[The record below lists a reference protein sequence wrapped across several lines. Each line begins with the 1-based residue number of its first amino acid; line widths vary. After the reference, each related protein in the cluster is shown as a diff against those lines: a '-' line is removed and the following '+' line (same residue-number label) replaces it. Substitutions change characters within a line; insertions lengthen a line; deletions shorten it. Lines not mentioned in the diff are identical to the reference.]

1 MIKVKE
7 KKMKNKIISCLLV
20 LFILSLSLM
29 TQLVVPAY
37 ADSKAGEE
45 TASADD
51 SKDQADE
58 TEAQE
63 LKAEEDG
70 TVVISTTEEFLEV
83 AQACSLDTWSQGK
96 TIVLDADISLENTEY
111 LPIPTFGGTFDGKGY
126 TISGLTITNSVTP
139 AGLFGV
145 LQETG
150 VVKNLNVSGDV
161 SPSGDAD
168 VVGGIAGEN
177 NGTIENCTYTGS
189 VSGKQN
195 TGGIAGI
202 NGTTGNIKKCNV
214 SGTISGEN
222 MTGGIAGYNLGEIAS
237 SQNDSYVNIESVD
250 PSLSPED
257 INLDFLT
264 DVSKLYSLD
273 TSING
278 DINVGGIVG
287 TMAIEYELDPEDDD
301 TSSVSGRNRREFEL
315 KAILIKCC
323 NTGKVSAK
331 RNYTG
336 SVCGHMDLGLI
347 SECEGYG
354 DTESENGDY
363 VGGIAGVA
371 SGIVRN
377 SYAKCT
383 LKGKNYIGGIVG
395 TGVTADKTGSSSSV
409 TGCYAQV
416 DIPEYEQYAGGISGA
431 EAGEFADN
439 YYVSDDLAAINRMSY
454 SGKAEPIEYSKL
466 LEVEGLPEEFKQLTV
481 QFVAENETLKTVTCN
496 YGESLDDSVYPEIPQ
511 RKGYYAKWDITELT
525 DLRFDTVV
533 TAVYSQYT
541 TALEDSKVRDDGRTI
556 FYVEGQFGDGD
567 EADFEEQ
574 SQISSDIAVV
584 STDVSGTLESYFSFL
599 DDASMPSDTISREVV
614 EQWKVTLP
622 DDGLSEHTVRYL
634 APKGKKDNLD
644 VYVRQ
649 DGDVKWE
656 KVETEE
662 VGSYLSFPVSGTI
675 SEIAIVSTLPMQW
688 AWAIVIALLL
698 LVLFLLIRM
707 VRKKILR
714 HRARKALEM
723 EVEEMEEADEE
734 ESETVESNSE
744 TEMKSEESS
753 AEDTR
758 KQEKKKKDKK
768 AKKKKKGKKDKKKKC
783 WLIPLIL
790 FLVILCIVSAG
801 VIWFLTSDLRTG
813 MEAYNLLKEYNE
825 QEELT
830 MELNVQAE
838 VGDERVDTVANITR
852 TNCDGYNITCVEQF
866 GISLYYYNGTV
877 YLENGKAFEIS
888 SLFPD
893 YSEIIGQAADLYH
906 ALTITQ
912 ESNKEGRLYSIV
924 AEGKDARSLLEI
936 LVPQVAD
943 ELSDAQVIRI
953 ELQENQDEIDYI
965 HFSAN
970 GTLNDN
976 AKTDVT
982 VEADLTTMEYD
993 SQAANIPTKVKKAV
1007 KRGTKESNNELTE
1020 DLFRILSAWK
1030 ELEGRDH
1037 FASNLQLSADCGP
1050 IAFNDNLQMLRVNE
1064 EDLTIYC
1071 IQKNGNYIYFTD
1083 KAICNQYGNA
1093 VETGNEELM
1102 EAAKLWNIAYQTCL
1116 NGDFNCTGSGDRYI
1130 YTLKLDQEGME
1141 SVAYAIA
1148 PEAKKLGVSLESGS
1162 IQITLNKEHLRMIHF
1177 SCSGSVKV
1185 VTADVP
1191 VSLNGDVR
1199 IDDADTELEFSVPE
1213 SVIQTLGEEE

>member
-37 ADSKAGEE
+37 ADPKAGEE

-70 TVVISTTEEFLEV
+70 TVVISTTEEFQEV

-584 STDVSGTLESYFSFL
+584 STDVSGALESYFSFL

-734 ESETVESNSE
+734 ESETVEPNSE

-753 AEDTR
+753 VEDTR

-866 GISLYYYNGTV
+866 GISLYYYNGIV

>member
-37 ADSKAGEE
+37 ADPKAGEE

-70 TVVISTTEEFLEV
+70 TVVISTTEEFQEV

-584 STDVSGTLESYFSFL
+584 STDVSGALESYFSFL

-734 ESETVESNSE
+734 ESETVEPNSE
-744 TEMKSEESS
+744 TEMNSEESCTYYY
-753 AEDTR
+753 TR
-758 KQEKKKKDKK
+758 K
-768 AKKKKKGKKDKKKKC
+768 
-783 WLIPLIL
+783 
-790 FLVILCIVSAG
+790 
-801 VIWFLTSDLRTG
+801 
-813 MEAYNLLKEYNE
+813 
-825 QEELT
+825 
-830 MELNVQAE
+830 
-838 VGDERVDTVANITR
+838 
-852 TNCDGYNITCVEQF
+852 
-866 GISLYYYNGTV
+866 
-877 YLENGKAFEIS
+877 
-888 SLFPD
+888 
-893 YSEIIGQAADLYH
+893 
-906 ALTITQ
+906 
-912 ESNKEGRLYSIV
+912 
-924 AEGKDARSLLEI
+924 
-936 LVPQVAD
+936 
-943 ELSDAQVIRI
+943 
-953 ELQENQDEIDYI
+953 
-965 HFSAN
+965 
-970 GTLNDN
+970 
-976 AKTDVT
+976 
-982 VEADLTTMEYD
+982 
-993 SQAANIPTKVKKAV
+993 
-1007 KRGTKESNNELTE
+1007 
-1020 DLFRILSAWK
+1020 
-1030 ELEGRDH
+1030 
-1037 FASNLQLSADCGP
+1037 
-1050 IAFNDNLQMLRVNE
+1050 
-1064 EDLTIYC
+1064 
-1071 IQKNGNYIYFTD
+1071 
-1083 KAICNQYGNA
+1083 
-1093 VETGNEELM
+1093 
-1102 EAAKLWNIAYQTCL
+1102 
-1116 NGDFNCTGSGDRYI
+1116 
-1130 YTLKLDQEGME
+1130 
-1141 SVAYAIA
+1141 
-1148 PEAKKLGVSLESGS
+1148 
-1162 IQITLNKEHLRMIHF
+1162 
-1177 SCSGSVKV
+1177 
-1185 VTADVP
+1185 
-1191 VSLNGDVR
+1191 
-1199 IDDADTELEFSVPE
+1199 
-1213 SVIQTLGEEE
+1213 

>member
-37 ADSKAGEE
+37 ADPKAGEE

-70 TVVISTTEEFLEV
+70 TVVISTTEEFQEV

-126 TISGLTITNSVTP
+126 TISGLTITNIVTP

-584 STDVSGTLESYFSFL
+584 STDVSGALESYFSFL

-734 ESETVESNSE
+734 ESETVEPNSE
-744 TEMKSEESS
+744 TEMNSEESCTYYY
-753 AEDTR
+753 TR
-758 KQEKKKKDKK
+758 K
-768 AKKKKKGKKDKKKKC
+768 
-783 WLIPLIL
+783 
-790 FLVILCIVSAG
+790 
-801 VIWFLTSDLRTG
+801 
-813 MEAYNLLKEYNE
+813 
-825 QEELT
+825 
-830 MELNVQAE
+830 
-838 VGDERVDTVANITR
+838 
-852 TNCDGYNITCVEQF
+852 
-866 GISLYYYNGTV
+866 
-877 YLENGKAFEIS
+877 
-888 SLFPD
+888 
-893 YSEIIGQAADLYH
+893 
-906 ALTITQ
+906 
-912 ESNKEGRLYSIV
+912 
-924 AEGKDARSLLEI
+924 
-936 LVPQVAD
+936 
-943 ELSDAQVIRI
+943 
-953 ELQENQDEIDYI
+953 
-965 HFSAN
+965 
-970 GTLNDN
+970 
-976 AKTDVT
+976 
-982 VEADLTTMEYD
+982 
-993 SQAANIPTKVKKAV
+993 
-1007 KRGTKESNNELTE
+1007 
-1020 DLFRILSAWK
+1020 
-1030 ELEGRDH
+1030 
-1037 FASNLQLSADCGP
+1037 
-1050 IAFNDNLQMLRVNE
+1050 
-1064 EDLTIYC
+1064 
-1071 IQKNGNYIYFTD
+1071 
-1083 KAICNQYGNA
+1083 
-1093 VETGNEELM
+1093 
-1102 EAAKLWNIAYQTCL
+1102 
-1116 NGDFNCTGSGDRYI
+1116 
-1130 YTLKLDQEGME
+1130 
-1141 SVAYAIA
+1141 
-1148 PEAKKLGVSLESGS
+1148 
-1162 IQITLNKEHLRMIHF
+1162 
-1177 SCSGSVKV
+1177 
-1185 VTADVP
+1185 
-1191 VSLNGDVR
+1191 
-1199 IDDADTELEFSVPE
+1199 
-1213 SVIQTLGEEE
+1213 

>member
-37 ADSKAGEE
+37 ADPKAGEE

-409 TGCYAQV
+409 TGCYAQM

-439 YYVSDDLAAINRMSY
+439 YYVLDDLAAINRMSY

-584 STDVSGTLESYFSFL
+584 STDVSGALESYFSFL

-734 ESETVESNSE
+734 ESETVEPNSE
-744 TEMKSEESS
+744 TEMNSEESCTYYY
-753 AEDTR
+753 TR
-758 KQEKKKKDKK
+758 K
-768 AKKKKKGKKDKKKKC
+768 
-783 WLIPLIL
+783 
-790 FLVILCIVSAG
+790 
-801 VIWFLTSDLRTG
+801 
-813 MEAYNLLKEYNE
+813 
-825 QEELT
+825 
-830 MELNVQAE
+830 
-838 VGDERVDTVANITR
+838 
-852 TNCDGYNITCVEQF
+852 
-866 GISLYYYNGTV
+866 
-877 YLENGKAFEIS
+877 
-888 SLFPD
+888 
-893 YSEIIGQAADLYH
+893 
-906 ALTITQ
+906 
-912 ESNKEGRLYSIV
+912 
-924 AEGKDARSLLEI
+924 
-936 LVPQVAD
+936 
-943 ELSDAQVIRI
+943 
-953 ELQENQDEIDYI
+953 
-965 HFSAN
+965 
-970 GTLNDN
+970 
-976 AKTDVT
+976 
-982 VEADLTTMEYD
+982 
-993 SQAANIPTKVKKAV
+993 
-1007 KRGTKESNNELTE
+1007 
-1020 DLFRILSAWK
+1020 
-1030 ELEGRDH
+1030 
-1037 FASNLQLSADCGP
+1037 
-1050 IAFNDNLQMLRVNE
+1050 
-1064 EDLTIYC
+1064 
-1071 IQKNGNYIYFTD
+1071 
-1083 KAICNQYGNA
+1083 
-1093 VETGNEELM
+1093 
-1102 EAAKLWNIAYQTCL
+1102 
-1116 NGDFNCTGSGDRYI
+1116 
-1130 YTLKLDQEGME
+1130 
-1141 SVAYAIA
+1141 
-1148 PEAKKLGVSLESGS
+1148 
-1162 IQITLNKEHLRMIHF
+1162 
-1177 SCSGSVKV
+1177 
-1185 VTADVP
+1185 
-1191 VSLNGDVR
+1191 
-1199 IDDADTELEFSVPE
+1199 
-1213 SVIQTLGEEE
+1213 

>member
-37 ADSKAGEE
+37 ADPKAGEE

-70 TVVISTTEEFLEV
+70 TVVISTTEEFQEV

-168 VVGGIAGEN
+168 VVGGIAGEK

-584 STDVSGTLESYFSFL
+584 STDVSGALESYFSFL

-734 ESETVESNSE
+734 ESETVEPNSE
-744 TEMKSEESS
+744 TEMNSEESCTYYY
-753 AEDTR
+753 TR
-758 KQEKKKKDKK
+758 K
-768 AKKKKKGKKDKKKKC
+768 
-783 WLIPLIL
+783 
-790 FLVILCIVSAG
+790 
-801 VIWFLTSDLRTG
+801 
-813 MEAYNLLKEYNE
+813 
-825 QEELT
+825 
-830 MELNVQAE
+830 
-838 VGDERVDTVANITR
+838 
-852 TNCDGYNITCVEQF
+852 
-866 GISLYYYNGTV
+866 
-877 YLENGKAFEIS
+877 
-888 SLFPD
+888 
-893 YSEIIGQAADLYH
+893 
-906 ALTITQ
+906 
-912 ESNKEGRLYSIV
+912 
-924 AEGKDARSLLEI
+924 
-936 LVPQVAD
+936 
-943 ELSDAQVIRI
+943 
-953 ELQENQDEIDYI
+953 
-965 HFSAN
+965 
-970 GTLNDN
+970 
-976 AKTDVT
+976 
-982 VEADLTTMEYD
+982 
-993 SQAANIPTKVKKAV
+993 
-1007 KRGTKESNNELTE
+1007 
-1020 DLFRILSAWK
+1020 
-1030 ELEGRDH
+1030 
-1037 FASNLQLSADCGP
+1037 
-1050 IAFNDNLQMLRVNE
+1050 
-1064 EDLTIYC
+1064 
-1071 IQKNGNYIYFTD
+1071 
-1083 KAICNQYGNA
+1083 
-1093 VETGNEELM
+1093 
-1102 EAAKLWNIAYQTCL
+1102 
-1116 NGDFNCTGSGDRYI
+1116 
-1130 YTLKLDQEGME
+1130 
-1141 SVAYAIA
+1141 
-1148 PEAKKLGVSLESGS
+1148 
-1162 IQITLNKEHLRMIHF
+1162 
-1177 SCSGSVKV
+1177 
-1185 VTADVP
+1185 
-1191 VSLNGDVR
+1191 
-1199 IDDADTELEFSVPE
+1199 
-1213 SVIQTLGEEE
+1213 

>member
-20 LFILSLSLM
+20 LFVLSLSLM

-37 ADSKAGEE
+37 ADPKAGEE

-70 TVVISTTEEFLEV
+70 TVVISTTEEFQEV

-323 NTGKVSAK
+323 NTGKVTAK

-347 SECEGYG
+347 TECDGYG

-371 SGIVRN
+371 SGTVRN

-584 STDVSGTLESYFSFL
+584 STDVSGALESYFSFL

-734 ESETVESNSE
+734 ESETVEPNSE
-744 TEMKSEESS
+744 TEMNSEESCTYYY
-753 AEDTR
+753 TR
-758 KQEKKKKDKK
+758 K
-768 AKKKKKGKKDKKKKC
+768 
-783 WLIPLIL
+783 
-790 FLVILCIVSAG
+790 
-801 VIWFLTSDLRTG
+801 
-813 MEAYNLLKEYNE
+813 
-825 QEELT
+825 
-830 MELNVQAE
+830 
-838 VGDERVDTVANITR
+838 
-852 TNCDGYNITCVEQF
+852 
-866 GISLYYYNGTV
+866 
-877 YLENGKAFEIS
+877 
-888 SLFPD
+888 
-893 YSEIIGQAADLYH
+893 
-906 ALTITQ
+906 
-912 ESNKEGRLYSIV
+912 
-924 AEGKDARSLLEI
+924 
-936 LVPQVAD
+936 
-943 ELSDAQVIRI
+943 
-953 ELQENQDEIDYI
+953 
-965 HFSAN
+965 
-970 GTLNDN
+970 
-976 AKTDVT
+976 
-982 VEADLTTMEYD
+982 
-993 SQAANIPTKVKKAV
+993 
-1007 KRGTKESNNELTE
+1007 
-1020 DLFRILSAWK
+1020 
-1030 ELEGRDH
+1030 
-1037 FASNLQLSADCGP
+1037 
-1050 IAFNDNLQMLRVNE
+1050 
-1064 EDLTIYC
+1064 
-1071 IQKNGNYIYFTD
+1071 
-1083 KAICNQYGNA
+1083 
-1093 VETGNEELM
+1093 
-1102 EAAKLWNIAYQTCL
+1102 
-1116 NGDFNCTGSGDRYI
+1116 
-1130 YTLKLDQEGME
+1130 
-1141 SVAYAIA
+1141 
-1148 PEAKKLGVSLESGS
+1148 
-1162 IQITLNKEHLRMIHF
+1162 
-1177 SCSGSVKV
+1177 
-1185 VTADVP
+1185 
-1191 VSLNGDVR
+1191 
-1199 IDDADTELEFSVPE
+1199 
-1213 SVIQTLGEEE
+1213 

>member
-1 MIKVKE
+1 MKE

-37 ADSKAGEE
+37 ADPKAGEE

-584 STDVSGTLESYFSFL
+584 STDVSGALESYFSFL

-734 ESETVESNSE
+734 ESETVEPNSE
-744 TEMKSEESS
+744 TEMNSEESCTYYY
-753 AEDTR
+753 TR
-758 KQEKKKKDKK
+758 K
-768 AKKKKKGKKDKKKKC
+768 
-783 WLIPLIL
+783 
-790 FLVILCIVSAG
+790 
-801 VIWFLTSDLRTG
+801 
-813 MEAYNLLKEYNE
+813 
-825 QEELT
+825 
-830 MELNVQAE
+830 
-838 VGDERVDTVANITR
+838 
-852 TNCDGYNITCVEQF
+852 
-866 GISLYYYNGTV
+866 
-877 YLENGKAFEIS
+877 
-888 SLFPD
+888 
-893 YSEIIGQAADLYH
+893 
-906 ALTITQ
+906 
-912 ESNKEGRLYSIV
+912 
-924 AEGKDARSLLEI
+924 
-936 LVPQVAD
+936 
-943 ELSDAQVIRI
+943 
-953 ELQENQDEIDYI
+953 
-965 HFSAN
+965 
-970 GTLNDN
+970 
-976 AKTDVT
+976 
-982 VEADLTTMEYD
+982 
-993 SQAANIPTKVKKAV
+993 
-1007 KRGTKESNNELTE
+1007 
-1020 DLFRILSAWK
+1020 
-1030 ELEGRDH
+1030 
-1037 FASNLQLSADCGP
+1037 
-1050 IAFNDNLQMLRVNE
+1050 
-1064 EDLTIYC
+1064 
-1071 IQKNGNYIYFTD
+1071 
-1083 KAICNQYGNA
+1083 
-1093 VETGNEELM
+1093 
-1102 EAAKLWNIAYQTCL
+1102 
-1116 NGDFNCTGSGDRYI
+1116 
-1130 YTLKLDQEGME
+1130 
-1141 SVAYAIA
+1141 
-1148 PEAKKLGVSLESGS
+1148 
-1162 IQITLNKEHLRMIHF
+1162 
-1177 SCSGSVKV
+1177 
-1185 VTADVP
+1185 
-1191 VSLNGDVR
+1191 
-1199 IDDADTELEFSVPE
+1199 
-1213 SVIQTLGEEE
+1213 

>member
-37 ADSKAGEE
+37 ADPKAGEE

-70 TVVISTTEEFLEV
+70 TVVISTTEEFQEV

-584 STDVSGTLESYFSFL
+584 STDVSGALESYFSFL

-688 AWAIVIALLL
+688 AWAIVLALLL

-734 ESETVESNSE
+734 ESETVEPNSE
-744 TEMKSEESS
+744 TEMNSEESCTYYY
-753 AEDTR
+753 TR
-758 KQEKKKKDKK
+758 K
-768 AKKKKKGKKDKKKKC
+768 
-783 WLIPLIL
+783 
-790 FLVILCIVSAG
+790 
-801 VIWFLTSDLRTG
+801 
-813 MEAYNLLKEYNE
+813 
-825 QEELT
+825 
-830 MELNVQAE
+830 
-838 VGDERVDTVANITR
+838 
-852 TNCDGYNITCVEQF
+852 
-866 GISLYYYNGTV
+866 
-877 YLENGKAFEIS
+877 
-888 SLFPD
+888 
-893 YSEIIGQAADLYH
+893 
-906 ALTITQ
+906 
-912 ESNKEGRLYSIV
+912 
-924 AEGKDARSLLEI
+924 
-936 LVPQVAD
+936 
-943 ELSDAQVIRI
+943 
-953 ELQENQDEIDYI
+953 
-965 HFSAN
+965 
-970 GTLNDN
+970 
-976 AKTDVT
+976 
-982 VEADLTTMEYD
+982 
-993 SQAANIPTKVKKAV
+993 
-1007 KRGTKESNNELTE
+1007 
-1020 DLFRILSAWK
+1020 
-1030 ELEGRDH
+1030 
-1037 FASNLQLSADCGP
+1037 
-1050 IAFNDNLQMLRVNE
+1050 
-1064 EDLTIYC
+1064 
-1071 IQKNGNYIYFTD
+1071 
-1083 KAICNQYGNA
+1083 
-1093 VETGNEELM
+1093 
-1102 EAAKLWNIAYQTCL
+1102 
-1116 NGDFNCTGSGDRYI
+1116 
-1130 YTLKLDQEGME
+1130 
-1141 SVAYAIA
+1141 
-1148 PEAKKLGVSLESGS
+1148 
-1162 IQITLNKEHLRMIHF
+1162 
-1177 SCSGSVKV
+1177 
-1185 VTADVP
+1185 
-1191 VSLNGDVR
+1191 
-1199 IDDADTELEFSVPE
+1199 
-1213 SVIQTLGEEE
+1213 

>member
-1 MIKVKE
+1 MIQVKE
-7 KKMKNKIISCLLV
+7 KTMKNKIRSCLLV

-37 ADSKAGEE
+37 ADPKAGEE

-70 TVVISTTEEFLEV
+70 TVVISTTEEFQEV

-323 NTGKVSAK
+323 NTGKVSAT

-734 ESETVESNSE
+734 ESETVEPNSE
-744 TEMKSEESS
+744 TEMNSEESCTYYY
-753 AEDTR
+753 TR
-758 KQEKKKKDKK
+758 K
-768 AKKKKKGKKDKKKKC
+768 
-783 WLIPLIL
+783 
-790 FLVILCIVSAG
+790 
-801 VIWFLTSDLRTG
+801 
-813 MEAYNLLKEYNE
+813 
-825 QEELT
+825 
-830 MELNVQAE
+830 
-838 VGDERVDTVANITR
+838 
-852 TNCDGYNITCVEQF
+852 
-866 GISLYYYNGTV
+866 
-877 YLENGKAFEIS
+877 
-888 SLFPD
+888 
-893 YSEIIGQAADLYH
+893 
-906 ALTITQ
+906 
-912 ESNKEGRLYSIV
+912 
-924 AEGKDARSLLEI
+924 
-936 LVPQVAD
+936 
-943 ELSDAQVIRI
+943 
-953 ELQENQDEIDYI
+953 
-965 HFSAN
+965 
-970 GTLNDN
+970 
-976 AKTDVT
+976 
-982 VEADLTTMEYD
+982 
-993 SQAANIPTKVKKAV
+993 
-1007 KRGTKESNNELTE
+1007 
-1020 DLFRILSAWK
+1020 
-1030 ELEGRDH
+1030 
-1037 FASNLQLSADCGP
+1037 
-1050 IAFNDNLQMLRVNE
+1050 
-1064 EDLTIYC
+1064 
-1071 IQKNGNYIYFTD
+1071 
-1083 KAICNQYGNA
+1083 
-1093 VETGNEELM
+1093 
-1102 EAAKLWNIAYQTCL
+1102 
-1116 NGDFNCTGSGDRYI
+1116 
-1130 YTLKLDQEGME
+1130 
-1141 SVAYAIA
+1141 
-1148 PEAKKLGVSLESGS
+1148 
-1162 IQITLNKEHLRMIHF
+1162 
-1177 SCSGSVKV
+1177 
-1185 VTADVP
+1185 
-1191 VSLNGDVR
+1191 
-1199 IDDADTELEFSVPE
+1199 
-1213 SVIQTLGEEE
+1213 

>member
-37 ADSKAGEE
+37 ADPKAGEE

-168 VVGGIAGEN
+168 VAGGIAGEN

-273 TSING
+273 TSMAASDTGGIAGYSSGILTGCSNNGTVGYQHIGYNVGGIAGRSSGHISGCTNNVSVFGRKDVGGIVGQMEPYIAANLSEDTLTKLQNQMDELSTMIDNAVNGAGEGMNSMISRLNSMADYLDAAAAAANNIKTTGSINSIINGSGQASGEGSATVTPPQAEVGGSIEKEGNVEAEAGGSVSAETGGNASAESGTSAEAGAGGSTSVKGEAHAGLSSGSAEGNQSGSASGTVSSSTQVQMNTSLHNLSSAVNGLTGQMRLLDGELAGSAGSLTGDIKAINSQVNTISNTLFNAMLGTGEDNEILKDTSDINIEEVIYGKVGSSQNSGKING

-431 EAGEFADN
+431 EEGEFADN

-511 RKGYYAKWDITELT
+511 RKGCYAKWDITELT
-525 DLRFDTVV
+525 DLRFD
-533 TAVYSQYT
+533 
-541 TALEDSKVRDDGRTI
+541 EP
-556 FYVEGQFGDGD
+556 
-567 EADFEEQ
+567 
-574 SQISSDIAVV
+574 
-584 STDVSGTLESYFSFL
+584 SF
-599 DDASMPSDTISREVV
+599 M
-614 EQWKVTLP
+614 
-622 DDGLSEHTVRYL
+622 
-634 APKGKKDNLD
+634 
-644 VYVRQ
+644 
-649 DGDVKWE
+649 
-656 KVETEE
+656 
-662 VGSYLSFPVSGTI
+662 
-675 SEIAIVSTLPMQW
+675 
-688 AWAIVIALLL
+688 
-698 LVLFLLIRM
+698 
-707 VRKKILR
+707 
-714 HRARKALEM
+714 
-723 EVEEMEEADEE
+723 
-734 ESETVESNSE
+734 
-744 TEMKSEESS
+744 
-753 AEDTR
+753 
-758 KQEKKKKDKK
+758 
-768 AKKKKKGKKDKKKKC
+768 
-783 WLIPLIL
+783 
-790 FLVILCIVSAG
+790 
-801 VIWFLTSDLRTG
+801 
-813 MEAYNLLKEYNE
+813 
-825 QEELT
+825 
-830 MELNVQAE
+830 
-838 VGDERVDTVANITR
+838 
-852 TNCDGYNITCVEQF
+852 
-866 GISLYYYNGTV
+866 
-877 YLENGKAFEIS
+877 
-888 SLFPD
+888 
-893 YSEIIGQAADLYH
+893 
-906 ALTITQ
+906 
-912 ESNKEGRLYSIV
+912 
-924 AEGKDARSLLEI
+924 
-936 LVPQVAD
+936 
-943 ELSDAQVIRI
+943 
-953 ELQENQDEIDYI
+953 
-965 HFSAN
+965 
-970 GTLNDN
+970 
-976 AKTDVT
+976 
-982 VEADLTTMEYD
+982 
-993 SQAANIPTKVKKAV
+993 
-1007 KRGTKESNNELTE
+1007 
-1020 DLFRILSAWK
+1020 
-1030 ELEGRDH
+1030 
-1037 FASNLQLSADCGP
+1037 
-1050 IAFNDNLQMLRVNE
+1050 
-1064 EDLTIYC
+1064 
-1071 IQKNGNYIYFTD
+1071 
-1083 KAICNQYGNA
+1083 
-1093 VETGNEELM
+1093 
-1102 EAAKLWNIAYQTCL
+1102 
-1116 NGDFNCTGSGDRYI
+1116 
-1130 YTLKLDQEGME
+1130 
-1141 SVAYAIA
+1141 
-1148 PEAKKLGVSLESGS
+1148 
-1162 IQITLNKEHLRMIHF
+1162 
-1177 SCSGSVKV
+1177 
-1185 VTADVP
+1185 
-1191 VSLNGDVR
+1191 
-1199 IDDADTELEFSVPE
+1199 
-1213 SVIQTLGEEE
+1213 

>member
-37 ADSKAGEE
+37 ADPKAGEE

-70 TVVISTTEEFLEV
+70 TVVISTTEEFQEV

-354 DTESENGDY
+354 DTESENGYY

-584 STDVSGTLESYFSFL
+584 STDVSGALESYFSFL

-734 ESETVESNSE
+734 ESETVEPNSE
-744 TEMKSEESS
+744 TEMNSEESCTYYY
-753 AEDTR
+753 TR
-758 KQEKKKKDKK
+758 K
-768 AKKKKKGKKDKKKKC
+768 
-783 WLIPLIL
+783 
-790 FLVILCIVSAG
+790 
-801 VIWFLTSDLRTG
+801 
-813 MEAYNLLKEYNE
+813 
-825 QEELT
+825 
-830 MELNVQAE
+830 
-838 VGDERVDTVANITR
+838 
-852 TNCDGYNITCVEQF
+852 
-866 GISLYYYNGTV
+866 
-877 YLENGKAFEIS
+877 
-888 SLFPD
+888 
-893 YSEIIGQAADLYH
+893 
-906 ALTITQ
+906 
-912 ESNKEGRLYSIV
+912 
-924 AEGKDARSLLEI
+924 
-936 LVPQVAD
+936 
-943 ELSDAQVIRI
+943 
-953 ELQENQDEIDYI
+953 
-965 HFSAN
+965 
-970 GTLNDN
+970 
-976 AKTDVT
+976 
-982 VEADLTTMEYD
+982 
-993 SQAANIPTKVKKAV
+993 
-1007 KRGTKESNNELTE
+1007 
-1020 DLFRILSAWK
+1020 
-1030 ELEGRDH
+1030 
-1037 FASNLQLSADCGP
+1037 
-1050 IAFNDNLQMLRVNE
+1050 
-1064 EDLTIYC
+1064 
-1071 IQKNGNYIYFTD
+1071 
-1083 KAICNQYGNA
+1083 
-1093 VETGNEELM
+1093 
-1102 EAAKLWNIAYQTCL
+1102 
-1116 NGDFNCTGSGDRYI
+1116 
-1130 YTLKLDQEGME
+1130 
-1141 SVAYAIA
+1141 
-1148 PEAKKLGVSLESGS
+1148 
-1162 IQITLNKEHLRMIHF
+1162 
-1177 SCSGSVKV
+1177 
-1185 VTADVP
+1185 
-1191 VSLNGDVR
+1191 
-1199 IDDADTELEFSVPE
+1199 
-1213 SVIQTLGEEE
+1213 

>member
-37 ADSKAGEE
+37 ADPKAGEE

-70 TVVISTTEEFLEV
+70 TVVISTTEEFQEV

-481 QFVAENETLKTVTCN
+481 HFGAENETLKTVTCN

-584 STDVSGTLESYFSFL
+584 STDVSGALESYFSFL

-734 ESETVESNSE
+734 ESETVEPNSE
-744 TEMKSEESS
+744 TEMNSEESCTYYY
-753 AEDTR
+753 TR
-758 KQEKKKKDKK
+758 K
-768 AKKKKKGKKDKKKKC
+768 
-783 WLIPLIL
+783 
-790 FLVILCIVSAG
+790 
-801 VIWFLTSDLRTG
+801 
-813 MEAYNLLKEYNE
+813 
-825 QEELT
+825 
-830 MELNVQAE
+830 
-838 VGDERVDTVANITR
+838 
-852 TNCDGYNITCVEQF
+852 
-866 GISLYYYNGTV
+866 
-877 YLENGKAFEIS
+877 
-888 SLFPD
+888 
-893 YSEIIGQAADLYH
+893 
-906 ALTITQ
+906 
-912 ESNKEGRLYSIV
+912 
-924 AEGKDARSLLEI
+924 
-936 LVPQVAD
+936 
-943 ELSDAQVIRI
+943 
-953 ELQENQDEIDYI
+953 
-965 HFSAN
+965 
-970 GTLNDN
+970 
-976 AKTDVT
+976 
-982 VEADLTTMEYD
+982 
-993 SQAANIPTKVKKAV
+993 
-1007 KRGTKESNNELTE
+1007 
-1020 DLFRILSAWK
+1020 
-1030 ELEGRDH
+1030 
-1037 FASNLQLSADCGP
+1037 
-1050 IAFNDNLQMLRVNE
+1050 
-1064 EDLTIYC
+1064 
-1071 IQKNGNYIYFTD
+1071 
-1083 KAICNQYGNA
+1083 
-1093 VETGNEELM
+1093 
-1102 EAAKLWNIAYQTCL
+1102 
-1116 NGDFNCTGSGDRYI
+1116 
-1130 YTLKLDQEGME
+1130 
-1141 SVAYAIA
+1141 
-1148 PEAKKLGVSLESGS
+1148 
-1162 IQITLNKEHLRMIHF
+1162 
-1177 SCSGSVKV
+1177 
-1185 VTADVP
+1185 
-1191 VSLNGDVR
+1191 
-1199 IDDADTELEFSVPE
+1199 
-1213 SVIQTLGEEE
+1213 

>member
-37 ADSKAGEE
+37 ADPKAGEE

-409 TGCYAQV
+409 TGCYAQM

-584 STDVSGTLESYFSFL
+584 STDVSGALESYFSFL

-734 ESETVESNSE
+734 ESETVEPNSE
-744 TEMKSEESS
+744 TEMNSEESCTYYY
-753 AEDTR
+753 TR
-758 KQEKKKKDKK
+758 K
-768 AKKKKKGKKDKKKKC
+768 
-783 WLIPLIL
+783 
-790 FLVILCIVSAG
+790 
-801 VIWFLTSDLRTG
+801 
-813 MEAYNLLKEYNE
+813 
-825 QEELT
+825 
-830 MELNVQAE
+830 
-838 VGDERVDTVANITR
+838 
-852 TNCDGYNITCVEQF
+852 
-866 GISLYYYNGTV
+866 
-877 YLENGKAFEIS
+877 
-888 SLFPD
+888 
-893 YSEIIGQAADLYH
+893 
-906 ALTITQ
+906 
-912 ESNKEGRLYSIV
+912 
-924 AEGKDARSLLEI
+924 
-936 LVPQVAD
+936 
-943 ELSDAQVIRI
+943 
-953 ELQENQDEIDYI
+953 
-965 HFSAN
+965 
-970 GTLNDN
+970 
-976 AKTDVT
+976 
-982 VEADLTTMEYD
+982 
-993 SQAANIPTKVKKAV
+993 
-1007 KRGTKESNNELTE
+1007 
-1020 DLFRILSAWK
+1020 
-1030 ELEGRDH
+1030 
-1037 FASNLQLSADCGP
+1037 
-1050 IAFNDNLQMLRVNE
+1050 
-1064 EDLTIYC
+1064 
-1071 IQKNGNYIYFTD
+1071 
-1083 KAICNQYGNA
+1083 
-1093 VETGNEELM
+1093 
-1102 EAAKLWNIAYQTCL
+1102 
-1116 NGDFNCTGSGDRYI
+1116 
-1130 YTLKLDQEGME
+1130 
-1141 SVAYAIA
+1141 
-1148 PEAKKLGVSLESGS
+1148 
-1162 IQITLNKEHLRMIHF
+1162 
-1177 SCSGSVKV
+1177 
-1185 VTADVP
+1185 
-1191 VSLNGDVR
+1191 
-1199 IDDADTELEFSVPE
+1199 
-1213 SVIQTLGEEE
+1213 

>member
-1 MIKVKE
+1 
-7 KKMKNKIISCLLV
+7 
-20 LFILSLSLM
+20 
-29 TQLVVPAY
+29 
-37 ADSKAGEE
+37 
-45 TASADD
+45 
-51 SKDQADE
+51 
-58 TEAQE
+58 
-63 LKAEEDG
+63 
-70 TVVISTTEEFLEV
+70 
-83 AQACSLDTWSQGK
+83 
-96 TIVLDADISLENTEY
+96 
-111 LPIPTFGGTFDGKGY
+111 
-126 TISGLTITNSVTP
+126 
-139 AGLFGV
+139 
-145 LQETG
+145 
-150 VVKNLNVSGDV
+150 
-161 SPSGDAD
+161 
-168 VVGGIAGEN
+168 
-177 NGTIENCTYTGS
+177 
-189 VSGKQN
+189 
-195 TGGIAGI
+195 
-202 NGTTGNIKKCNV
+202 
-214 SGTISGEN
+214 

-395 TGVTADKTGSSSSV
+395 TGVTADKTGSSSSM

-584 STDVSGTLESYFSFL
+584 STDVSGALESYFSFL

-734 ESETVESNSE
+734 ESETVEPNSE
-744 TEMKSEESS
+744 TEMNSEESCTYYY
-753 AEDTR
+753 TR
-758 KQEKKKKDKK
+758 K
-768 AKKKKKGKKDKKKKC
+768 
-783 WLIPLIL
+783 
-790 FLVILCIVSAG
+790 
-801 VIWFLTSDLRTG
+801 
-813 MEAYNLLKEYNE
+813 
-825 QEELT
+825 
-830 MELNVQAE
+830 
-838 VGDERVDTVANITR
+838 
-852 TNCDGYNITCVEQF
+852 
-866 GISLYYYNGTV
+866 
-877 YLENGKAFEIS
+877 
-888 SLFPD
+888 
-893 YSEIIGQAADLYH
+893 
-906 ALTITQ
+906 
-912 ESNKEGRLYSIV
+912 
-924 AEGKDARSLLEI
+924 
-936 LVPQVAD
+936 
-943 ELSDAQVIRI
+943 
-953 ELQENQDEIDYI
+953 
-965 HFSAN
+965 
-970 GTLNDN
+970 
-976 AKTDVT
+976 
-982 VEADLTTMEYD
+982 
-993 SQAANIPTKVKKAV
+993 
-1007 KRGTKESNNELTE
+1007 
-1020 DLFRILSAWK
+1020 
-1030 ELEGRDH
+1030 
-1037 FASNLQLSADCGP
+1037 
-1050 IAFNDNLQMLRVNE
+1050 
-1064 EDLTIYC
+1064 
-1071 IQKNGNYIYFTD
+1071 
-1083 KAICNQYGNA
+1083 
-1093 VETGNEELM
+1093 
-1102 EAAKLWNIAYQTCL
+1102 
-1116 NGDFNCTGSGDRYI
+1116 
-1130 YTLKLDQEGME
+1130 
-1141 SVAYAIA
+1141 
-1148 PEAKKLGVSLESGS
+1148 
-1162 IQITLNKEHLRMIHF
+1162 
-1177 SCSGSVKV
+1177 
-1185 VTADVP
+1185 
-1191 VSLNGDVR
+1191 
-1199 IDDADTELEFSVPE
+1199 
-1213 SVIQTLGEEE
+1213 

>member
-37 ADSKAGEE
+37 ADPKAGEE

-70 TVVISTTEEFLEV
+70 TVVISTTEEFQEV

-734 ESETVESNSE
+734 ESETVEPNSE
-744 TEMKSEESS
+744 TEMNSEESCTYYY
-753 AEDTR
+753 TR
-758 KQEKKKKDKK
+758 K
-768 AKKKKKGKKDKKKKC
+768 
-783 WLIPLIL
+783 
-790 FLVILCIVSAG
+790 
-801 VIWFLTSDLRTG
+801 
-813 MEAYNLLKEYNE
+813 
-825 QEELT
+825 
-830 MELNVQAE
+830 
-838 VGDERVDTVANITR
+838 
-852 TNCDGYNITCVEQF
+852 
-866 GISLYYYNGTV
+866 
-877 YLENGKAFEIS
+877 
-888 SLFPD
+888 
-893 YSEIIGQAADLYH
+893 
-906 ALTITQ
+906 
-912 ESNKEGRLYSIV
+912 
-924 AEGKDARSLLEI
+924 
-936 LVPQVAD
+936 
-943 ELSDAQVIRI
+943 
-953 ELQENQDEIDYI
+953 
-965 HFSAN
+965 
-970 GTLNDN
+970 
-976 AKTDVT
+976 
-982 VEADLTTMEYD
+982 
-993 SQAANIPTKVKKAV
+993 
-1007 KRGTKESNNELTE
+1007 
-1020 DLFRILSAWK
+1020 
-1030 ELEGRDH
+1030 
-1037 FASNLQLSADCGP
+1037 
-1050 IAFNDNLQMLRVNE
+1050 
-1064 EDLTIYC
+1064 
-1071 IQKNGNYIYFTD
+1071 
-1083 KAICNQYGNA
+1083 
-1093 VETGNEELM
+1093 
-1102 EAAKLWNIAYQTCL
+1102 
-1116 NGDFNCTGSGDRYI
+1116 
-1130 YTLKLDQEGME
+1130 
-1141 SVAYAIA
+1141 
-1148 PEAKKLGVSLESGS
+1148 
-1162 IQITLNKEHLRMIHF
+1162 
-1177 SCSGSVKV
+1177 
-1185 VTADVP
+1185 
-1191 VSLNGDVR
+1191 
-1199 IDDADTELEFSVPE
+1199 
-1213 SVIQTLGEEE
+1213 

>member
-37 ADSKAGEE
+37 ADPKAGEE

-70 TVVISTTEEFLEV
+70 TVVISTTEEFQEV

-541 TALEDSKVRDDGRTI
+541 TSLEDSKVRDDGRTI

-584 STDVSGTLESYFSFL
+584 STDVSGALESYFSFL
-599 DDASMPSDTISREVV
+599 DDASMPLDTISREVV

-734 ESETVESNSE
+734 ESETVEPNSE
-744 TEMKSEESS
+744 TEMNSEESCTYYY
-753 AEDTR
+753 TR
-758 KQEKKKKDKK
+758 K
-768 AKKKKKGKKDKKKKC
+768 
-783 WLIPLIL
+783 
-790 FLVILCIVSAG
+790 
-801 VIWFLTSDLRTG
+801 
-813 MEAYNLLKEYNE
+813 
-825 QEELT
+825 
-830 MELNVQAE
+830 
-838 VGDERVDTVANITR
+838 
-852 TNCDGYNITCVEQF
+852 
-866 GISLYYYNGTV
+866 
-877 YLENGKAFEIS
+877 
-888 SLFPD
+888 
-893 YSEIIGQAADLYH
+893 
-906 ALTITQ
+906 
-912 ESNKEGRLYSIV
+912 
-924 AEGKDARSLLEI
+924 
-936 LVPQVAD
+936 
-943 ELSDAQVIRI
+943 
-953 ELQENQDEIDYI
+953 
-965 HFSAN
+965 
-970 GTLNDN
+970 
-976 AKTDVT
+976 
-982 VEADLTTMEYD
+982 
-993 SQAANIPTKVKKAV
+993 
-1007 KRGTKESNNELTE
+1007 
-1020 DLFRILSAWK
+1020 
-1030 ELEGRDH
+1030 
-1037 FASNLQLSADCGP
+1037 
-1050 IAFNDNLQMLRVNE
+1050 
-1064 EDLTIYC
+1064 
-1071 IQKNGNYIYFTD
+1071 
-1083 KAICNQYGNA
+1083 
-1093 VETGNEELM
+1093 
-1102 EAAKLWNIAYQTCL
+1102 
-1116 NGDFNCTGSGDRYI
+1116 
-1130 YTLKLDQEGME
+1130 
-1141 SVAYAIA
+1141 
-1148 PEAKKLGVSLESGS
+1148 
-1162 IQITLNKEHLRMIHF
+1162 
-1177 SCSGSVKV
+1177 
-1185 VTADVP
+1185 
-1191 VSLNGDVR
+1191 
-1199 IDDADTELEFSVPE
+1199 
-1213 SVIQTLGEEE
+1213 

>member
-37 ADSKAGEE
+37 ADPKAGEE

-525 DLRFDTVV
+525 DLRFD
-533 TAVYSQYT
+533 
-541 TALEDSKVRDDGRTI
+541 EP
-556 FYVEGQFGDGD
+556 
-567 EADFEEQ
+567 
-574 SQISSDIAVV
+574 
-584 STDVSGTLESYFSFL
+584 SF
-599 DDASMPSDTISREVV
+599 M
-614 EQWKVTLP
+614 
-622 DDGLSEHTVRYL
+622 
-634 APKGKKDNLD
+634 
-644 VYVRQ
+644 
-649 DGDVKWE
+649 
-656 KVETEE
+656 
-662 VGSYLSFPVSGTI
+662 
-675 SEIAIVSTLPMQW
+675 
-688 AWAIVIALLL
+688 
-698 LVLFLLIRM
+698 
-707 VRKKILR
+707 
-714 HRARKALEM
+714 
-723 EVEEMEEADEE
+723 
-734 ESETVESNSE
+734 
-744 TEMKSEESS
+744 
-753 AEDTR
+753 
-758 KQEKKKKDKK
+758 
-768 AKKKKKGKKDKKKKC
+768 
-783 WLIPLIL
+783 
-790 FLVILCIVSAG
+790 
-801 VIWFLTSDLRTG
+801 
-813 MEAYNLLKEYNE
+813 
-825 QEELT
+825 
-830 MELNVQAE
+830 
-838 VGDERVDTVANITR
+838 
-852 TNCDGYNITCVEQF
+852 
-866 GISLYYYNGTV
+866 
-877 YLENGKAFEIS
+877 
-888 SLFPD
+888 
-893 YSEIIGQAADLYH
+893 
-906 ALTITQ
+906 
-912 ESNKEGRLYSIV
+912 
-924 AEGKDARSLLEI
+924 
-936 LVPQVAD
+936 
-943 ELSDAQVIRI
+943 
-953 ELQENQDEIDYI
+953 
-965 HFSAN
+965 
-970 GTLNDN
+970 
-976 AKTDVT
+976 
-982 VEADLTTMEYD
+982 
-993 SQAANIPTKVKKAV
+993 
-1007 KRGTKESNNELTE
+1007 
-1020 DLFRILSAWK
+1020 
-1030 ELEGRDH
+1030 
-1037 FASNLQLSADCGP
+1037 
-1050 IAFNDNLQMLRVNE
+1050 
-1064 EDLTIYC
+1064 
-1071 IQKNGNYIYFTD
+1071 
-1083 KAICNQYGNA
+1083 
-1093 VETGNEELM
+1093 
-1102 EAAKLWNIAYQTCL
+1102 
-1116 NGDFNCTGSGDRYI
+1116 
-1130 YTLKLDQEGME
+1130 
-1141 SVAYAIA
+1141 
-1148 PEAKKLGVSLESGS
+1148 
-1162 IQITLNKEHLRMIHF
+1162 
-1177 SCSGSVKV
+1177 
-1185 VTADVP
+1185 
-1191 VSLNGDVR
+1191 
-1199 IDDADTELEFSVPE
+1199 
-1213 SVIQTLGEEE
+1213 

>member
-37 ADSKAGEE
+37 ADPKAGEE

-409 TGCYAQV
+409 TGCYAQM

-584 STDVSGTLESYFSFL
+584 STDVSGALESYFSFL

-734 ESETVESNSE
+734 ESETVEPNSE
-744 TEMKSEESS
+744 TEMNSEESS
-753 AEDTR
+753 VEDTR

>member
-1 MIKVKE
+1 MKE

-189 VSGKQN
+189 ISGKQN

-744 TEMKSEESS
+744 TEMNSEESCTYYY
-753 AEDTR
+753 TR
-758 KQEKKKKDKK
+758 K
-768 AKKKKKGKKDKKKKC
+768 
-783 WLIPLIL
+783 
-790 FLVILCIVSAG
+790 
-801 VIWFLTSDLRTG
+801 
-813 MEAYNLLKEYNE
+813 
-825 QEELT
+825 
-830 MELNVQAE
+830 
-838 VGDERVDTVANITR
+838 
-852 TNCDGYNITCVEQF
+852 
-866 GISLYYYNGTV
+866 
-877 YLENGKAFEIS
+877 
-888 SLFPD
+888 
-893 YSEIIGQAADLYH
+893 
-906 ALTITQ
+906 
-912 ESNKEGRLYSIV
+912 
-924 AEGKDARSLLEI
+924 
-936 LVPQVAD
+936 
-943 ELSDAQVIRI
+943 
-953 ELQENQDEIDYI
+953 
-965 HFSAN
+965 
-970 GTLNDN
+970 
-976 AKTDVT
+976 
-982 VEADLTTMEYD
+982 
-993 SQAANIPTKVKKAV
+993 
-1007 KRGTKESNNELTE
+1007 
-1020 DLFRILSAWK
+1020 
-1030 ELEGRDH
+1030 
-1037 FASNLQLSADCGP
+1037 
-1050 IAFNDNLQMLRVNE
+1050 
-1064 EDLTIYC
+1064 
-1071 IQKNGNYIYFTD
+1071 
-1083 KAICNQYGNA
+1083 
-1093 VETGNEELM
+1093 
-1102 EAAKLWNIAYQTCL
+1102 
-1116 NGDFNCTGSGDRYI
+1116 
-1130 YTLKLDQEGME
+1130 
-1141 SVAYAIA
+1141 
-1148 PEAKKLGVSLESGS
+1148 
-1162 IQITLNKEHLRMIHF
+1162 
-1177 SCSGSVKV
+1177 
-1185 VTADVP
+1185 
-1191 VSLNGDVR
+1191 
-1199 IDDADTELEFSVPE
+1199 
-1213 SVIQTLGEEE
+1213 

>member
-37 ADSKAGEE
+37 ADPKAGEE

-70 TVVISTTEEFLEV
+70 TVVISTTEEFQEV

-584 STDVSGTLESYFSFL
+584 STDVSGALESYFSFL

-622 DDGLSEHTVRYL
+622 DDGL
-634 APKGKKDNLD
+634 
-644 VYVRQ
+644 
-649 DGDVKWE
+649 
-656 KVETEE
+656 
-662 VGSYLSFPVSGTI
+662 
-675 SEIAIVSTLPMQW
+675 
-688 AWAIVIALLL
+688 
-698 LVLFLLIRM
+698 
-707 VRKKILR
+707 
-714 HRARKALEM
+714 
-723 EVEEMEEADEE
+723 
-734 ESETVESNSE
+734 
-744 TEMKSEESS
+744 
-753 AEDTR
+753 
-758 KQEKKKKDKK
+758 
-768 AKKKKKGKKDKKKKC
+768 
-783 WLIPLIL
+783 
-790 FLVILCIVSAG
+790 
-801 VIWFLTSDLRTG
+801 
-813 MEAYNLLKEYNE
+813 
-825 QEELT
+825 
-830 MELNVQAE
+830 
-838 VGDERVDTVANITR
+838 
-852 TNCDGYNITCVEQF
+852 
-866 GISLYYYNGTV
+866 
-877 YLENGKAFEIS
+877 
-888 SLFPD
+888 
-893 YSEIIGQAADLYH
+893 
-906 ALTITQ
+906 
-912 ESNKEGRLYSIV
+912 
-924 AEGKDARSLLEI
+924 
-936 LVPQVAD
+936 
-943 ELSDAQVIRI
+943 
-953 ELQENQDEIDYI
+953 
-965 HFSAN
+965 
-970 GTLNDN
+970 
-976 AKTDVT
+976 
-982 VEADLTTMEYD
+982 
-993 SQAANIPTKVKKAV
+993 
-1007 KRGTKESNNELTE
+1007 
-1020 DLFRILSAWK
+1020 
-1030 ELEGRDH
+1030 
-1037 FASNLQLSADCGP
+1037 
-1050 IAFNDNLQMLRVNE
+1050 
-1064 EDLTIYC
+1064 
-1071 IQKNGNYIYFTD
+1071 
-1083 KAICNQYGNA
+1083 
-1093 VETGNEELM
+1093 
-1102 EAAKLWNIAYQTCL
+1102 
-1116 NGDFNCTGSGDRYI
+1116 
-1130 YTLKLDQEGME
+1130 
-1141 SVAYAIA
+1141 
-1148 PEAKKLGVSLESGS
+1148 
-1162 IQITLNKEHLRMIHF
+1162 
-1177 SCSGSVKV
+1177 
-1185 VTADVP
+1185 
-1191 VSLNGDVR
+1191 
-1199 IDDADTELEFSVPE
+1199 
-1213 SVIQTLGEEE
+1213 

>member
-189 VSGKQN
+189 ISGKQN

-744 TEMKSEESS
+744 TEMNSEESCTYYY
-753 AEDTR
+753 TR
-758 KQEKKKKDKK
+758 K
-768 AKKKKKGKKDKKKKC
+768 
-783 WLIPLIL
+783 
-790 FLVILCIVSAG
+790 
-801 VIWFLTSDLRTG
+801 
-813 MEAYNLLKEYNE
+813 
-825 QEELT
+825 
-830 MELNVQAE
+830 
-838 VGDERVDTVANITR
+838 
-852 TNCDGYNITCVEQF
+852 
-866 GISLYYYNGTV
+866 
-877 YLENGKAFEIS
+877 
-888 SLFPD
+888 
-893 YSEIIGQAADLYH
+893 
-906 ALTITQ
+906 
-912 ESNKEGRLYSIV
+912 
-924 AEGKDARSLLEI
+924 
-936 LVPQVAD
+936 
-943 ELSDAQVIRI
+943 
-953 ELQENQDEIDYI
+953 
-965 HFSAN
+965 
-970 GTLNDN
+970 
-976 AKTDVT
+976 
-982 VEADLTTMEYD
+982 
-993 SQAANIPTKVKKAV
+993 
-1007 KRGTKESNNELTE
+1007 
-1020 DLFRILSAWK
+1020 
-1030 ELEGRDH
+1030 
-1037 FASNLQLSADCGP
+1037 
-1050 IAFNDNLQMLRVNE
+1050 
-1064 EDLTIYC
+1064 
-1071 IQKNGNYIYFTD
+1071 
-1083 KAICNQYGNA
+1083 
-1093 VETGNEELM
+1093 
-1102 EAAKLWNIAYQTCL
+1102 
-1116 NGDFNCTGSGDRYI
+1116 
-1130 YTLKLDQEGME
+1130 
-1141 SVAYAIA
+1141 
-1148 PEAKKLGVSLESGS
+1148 
-1162 IQITLNKEHLRMIHF
+1162 
-1177 SCSGSVKV
+1177 
-1185 VTADVP
+1185 
-1191 VSLNGDVR
+1191 
-1199 IDDADTELEFSVPE
+1199 
-1213 SVIQTLGEEE
+1213 

>member
-37 ADSKAGEE
+37 ADPKAGEE

-395 TGVTADKTGSSSSV
+395 TGVTADKTGSSSSM

-584 STDVSGTLESYFSFL
+584 STDVSGALESYFSFL

-714 HRARKALEM
+714 HRARKAL
-723 EVEEMEEADEE
+723 
-734 ESETVESNSE
+734 
-744 TEMKSEESS
+744 
-753 AEDTR
+753 
-758 KQEKKKKDKK
+758 
-768 AKKKKKGKKDKKKKC
+768 
-783 WLIPLIL
+783 
-790 FLVILCIVSAG
+790 
-801 VIWFLTSDLRTG
+801 
-813 MEAYNLLKEYNE
+813 
-825 QEELT
+825 
-830 MELNVQAE
+830 
-838 VGDERVDTVANITR
+838 
-852 TNCDGYNITCVEQF
+852 
-866 GISLYYYNGTV
+866 
-877 YLENGKAFEIS
+877 
-888 SLFPD
+888 
-893 YSEIIGQAADLYH
+893 
-906 ALTITQ
+906 
-912 ESNKEGRLYSIV
+912 
-924 AEGKDARSLLEI
+924 
-936 LVPQVAD
+936 
-943 ELSDAQVIRI
+943 
-953 ELQENQDEIDYI
+953 
-965 HFSAN
+965 
-970 GTLNDN
+970 
-976 AKTDVT
+976 
-982 VEADLTTMEYD
+982 
-993 SQAANIPTKVKKAV
+993 
-1007 KRGTKESNNELTE
+1007 
-1020 DLFRILSAWK
+1020 
-1030 ELEGRDH
+1030 
-1037 FASNLQLSADCGP
+1037 
-1050 IAFNDNLQMLRVNE
+1050 
-1064 EDLTIYC
+1064 
-1071 IQKNGNYIYFTD
+1071 
-1083 KAICNQYGNA
+1083 
-1093 VETGNEELM
+1093 
-1102 EAAKLWNIAYQTCL
+1102 
-1116 NGDFNCTGSGDRYI
+1116 
-1130 YTLKLDQEGME
+1130 
-1141 SVAYAIA
+1141 
-1148 PEAKKLGVSLESGS
+1148 
-1162 IQITLNKEHLRMIHF
+1162 
-1177 SCSGSVKV
+1177 
-1185 VTADVP
+1185 
-1191 VSLNGDVR
+1191 
-1199 IDDADTELEFSVPE
+1199 
-1213 SVIQTLGEEE
+1213 

>member
-37 ADSKAGEE
+37 ADPKAGEE

-363 VGGIAGVA
+363 VGGIDGVA

-584 STDVSGTLESYFSFL
+584 STDVSGALESYFSFL

-734 ESETVESNSE
+734 ESETVEPNSE
-744 TEMKSEESS
+744 TEMNSEESCTYYY
-753 AEDTR
+753 TR
-758 KQEKKKKDKK
+758 K
-768 AKKKKKGKKDKKKKC
+768 
-783 WLIPLIL
+783 
-790 FLVILCIVSAG
+790 
-801 VIWFLTSDLRTG
+801 
-813 MEAYNLLKEYNE
+813 
-825 QEELT
+825 
-830 MELNVQAE
+830 
-838 VGDERVDTVANITR
+838 
-852 TNCDGYNITCVEQF
+852 
-866 GISLYYYNGTV
+866 
-877 YLENGKAFEIS
+877 
-888 SLFPD
+888 
-893 YSEIIGQAADLYH
+893 
-906 ALTITQ
+906 
-912 ESNKEGRLYSIV
+912 
-924 AEGKDARSLLEI
+924 
-936 LVPQVAD
+936 
-943 ELSDAQVIRI
+943 
-953 ELQENQDEIDYI
+953 
-965 HFSAN
+965 
-970 GTLNDN
+970 
-976 AKTDVT
+976 
-982 VEADLTTMEYD
+982 
-993 SQAANIPTKVKKAV
+993 
-1007 KRGTKESNNELTE
+1007 
-1020 DLFRILSAWK
+1020 
-1030 ELEGRDH
+1030 
-1037 FASNLQLSADCGP
+1037 
-1050 IAFNDNLQMLRVNE
+1050 
-1064 EDLTIYC
+1064 
-1071 IQKNGNYIYFTD
+1071 
-1083 KAICNQYGNA
+1083 
-1093 VETGNEELM
+1093 
-1102 EAAKLWNIAYQTCL
+1102 
-1116 NGDFNCTGSGDRYI
+1116 
-1130 YTLKLDQEGME
+1130 
-1141 SVAYAIA
+1141 
-1148 PEAKKLGVSLESGS
+1148 
-1162 IQITLNKEHLRMIHF
+1162 
-1177 SCSGSVKV
+1177 
-1185 VTADVP
+1185 
-1191 VSLNGDVR
+1191 
-1199 IDDADTELEFSVPE
+1199 
-1213 SVIQTLGEEE
+1213 

>member
-37 ADSKAGEE
+37 ADPKAGEE

-287 TMAIEYELDPEDDD
+287 TMAIEYEVDPEDDD

-584 STDVSGTLESYFSFL
+584 STDVSGALESYFSFL
-599 DDASMPSDTISREVV
+599 DDASMPLDTISREVV

-734 ESETVESNSE
+734 ESETVEPNSE
-744 TEMKSEESS
+744 TEMNSEESCTYYY
-753 AEDTR
+753 TR
-758 KQEKKKKDKK
+758 K
-768 AKKKKKGKKDKKKKC
+768 
-783 WLIPLIL
+783 
-790 FLVILCIVSAG
+790 
-801 VIWFLTSDLRTG
+801 
-813 MEAYNLLKEYNE
+813 
-825 QEELT
+825 
-830 MELNVQAE
+830 
-838 VGDERVDTVANITR
+838 
-852 TNCDGYNITCVEQF
+852 
-866 GISLYYYNGTV
+866 
-877 YLENGKAFEIS
+877 
-888 SLFPD
+888 
-893 YSEIIGQAADLYH
+893 
-906 ALTITQ
+906 
-912 ESNKEGRLYSIV
+912 
-924 AEGKDARSLLEI
+924 
-936 LVPQVAD
+936 
-943 ELSDAQVIRI
+943 
-953 ELQENQDEIDYI
+953 
-965 HFSAN
+965 
-970 GTLNDN
+970 
-976 AKTDVT
+976 
-982 VEADLTTMEYD
+982 
-993 SQAANIPTKVKKAV
+993 
-1007 KRGTKESNNELTE
+1007 
-1020 DLFRILSAWK
+1020 
-1030 ELEGRDH
+1030 
-1037 FASNLQLSADCGP
+1037 
-1050 IAFNDNLQMLRVNE
+1050 
-1064 EDLTIYC
+1064 
-1071 IQKNGNYIYFTD
+1071 
-1083 KAICNQYGNA
+1083 
-1093 VETGNEELM
+1093 
-1102 EAAKLWNIAYQTCL
+1102 
-1116 NGDFNCTGSGDRYI
+1116 
-1130 YTLKLDQEGME
+1130 
-1141 SVAYAIA
+1141 
-1148 PEAKKLGVSLESGS
+1148 
-1162 IQITLNKEHLRMIHF
+1162 
-1177 SCSGSVKV
+1177 
-1185 VTADVP
+1185 
-1191 VSLNGDVR
+1191 
-1199 IDDADTELEFSVPE
+1199 
-1213 SVIQTLGEEE
+1213 

>member
-37 ADSKAGEE
+37 ADPKAGEE

-584 STDVSGTLESYFSFL
+584 STDVSGALESYFSFL

-744 TEMKSEESS
+744 TEMK
-753 AEDTR
+753 
-758 KQEKKKKDKK
+758 
-768 AKKKKKGKKDKKKKC
+768 
-783 WLIPLIL
+783 
-790 FLVILCIVSAG
+790 
-801 VIWFLTSDLRTG
+801 
-813 MEAYNLLKEYNE
+813 
-825 QEELT
+825 
-830 MELNVQAE
+830 
-838 VGDERVDTVANITR
+838 
-852 TNCDGYNITCVEQF
+852 
-866 GISLYYYNGTV
+866 
-877 YLENGKAFEIS
+877 
-888 SLFPD
+888 
-893 YSEIIGQAADLYH
+893 
-906 ALTITQ
+906 
-912 ESNKEGRLYSIV
+912 
-924 AEGKDARSLLEI
+924 
-936 LVPQVAD
+936 
-943 ELSDAQVIRI
+943 
-953 ELQENQDEIDYI
+953 
-965 HFSAN
+965 
-970 GTLNDN
+970 
-976 AKTDVT
+976 
-982 VEADLTTMEYD
+982 
-993 SQAANIPTKVKKAV
+993 
-1007 KRGTKESNNELTE
+1007 
-1020 DLFRILSAWK
+1020 
-1030 ELEGRDH
+1030 
-1037 FASNLQLSADCGP
+1037 
-1050 IAFNDNLQMLRVNE
+1050 
-1064 EDLTIYC
+1064 
-1071 IQKNGNYIYFTD
+1071 
-1083 KAICNQYGNA
+1083 
-1093 VETGNEELM
+1093 
-1102 EAAKLWNIAYQTCL
+1102 
-1116 NGDFNCTGSGDRYI
+1116 
-1130 YTLKLDQEGME
+1130 
-1141 SVAYAIA
+1141 
-1148 PEAKKLGVSLESGS
+1148 
-1162 IQITLNKEHLRMIHF
+1162 
-1177 SCSGSVKV
+1177 
-1185 VTADVP
+1185 
-1191 VSLNGDVR
+1191 
-1199 IDDADTELEFSVPE
+1199 
-1213 SVIQTLGEEE
+1213 

>member
-37 ADSKAGEE
+37 ADPKAGEE

-584 STDVSGTLESYFSFL
+584 STDVSGALESYFSFL
-599 DDASMPSDTISREVV
+599 DDASMPLDTISREVV

-734 ESETVESNSE
+734 ESETVEPNSE
-744 TEMKSEESS
+744 TEMNSEESCTYYY
-753 AEDTR
+753 TR
-758 KQEKKKKDKK
+758 K
-768 AKKKKKGKKDKKKKC
+768 
-783 WLIPLIL
+783 
-790 FLVILCIVSAG
+790 
-801 VIWFLTSDLRTG
+801 
-813 MEAYNLLKEYNE
+813 
-825 QEELT
+825 
-830 MELNVQAE
+830 
-838 VGDERVDTVANITR
+838 
-852 TNCDGYNITCVEQF
+852 
-866 GISLYYYNGTV
+866 
-877 YLENGKAFEIS
+877 
-888 SLFPD
+888 
-893 YSEIIGQAADLYH
+893 
-906 ALTITQ
+906 
-912 ESNKEGRLYSIV
+912 
-924 AEGKDARSLLEI
+924 
-936 LVPQVAD
+936 
-943 ELSDAQVIRI
+943 
-953 ELQENQDEIDYI
+953 
-965 HFSAN
+965 
-970 GTLNDN
+970 
-976 AKTDVT
+976 
-982 VEADLTTMEYD
+982 
-993 SQAANIPTKVKKAV
+993 
-1007 KRGTKESNNELTE
+1007 
-1020 DLFRILSAWK
+1020 
-1030 ELEGRDH
+1030 
-1037 FASNLQLSADCGP
+1037 
-1050 IAFNDNLQMLRVNE
+1050 
-1064 EDLTIYC
+1064 
-1071 IQKNGNYIYFTD
+1071 
-1083 KAICNQYGNA
+1083 
-1093 VETGNEELM
+1093 
-1102 EAAKLWNIAYQTCL
+1102 
-1116 NGDFNCTGSGDRYI
+1116 
-1130 YTLKLDQEGME
+1130 
-1141 SVAYAIA
+1141 
-1148 PEAKKLGVSLESGS
+1148 
-1162 IQITLNKEHLRMIHF
+1162 
-1177 SCSGSVKV
+1177 
-1185 VTADVP
+1185 
-1191 VSLNGDVR
+1191 
-1199 IDDADTELEFSVPE
+1199 
-1213 SVIQTLGEEE
+1213 

>member
-37 ADSKAGEE
+37 ADPKAGEE

-70 TVVISTTEEFLEV
+70 TVVISTTEEFQEV

-409 TGCYAQV
+409 TGCYAQM

-584 STDVSGTLESYFSFL
+584 STDVSGALESYFSFL

-734 ESETVESNSE
+734 ESETVEPNSE
-744 TEMKSEESS
+744 TEMNSEESC
-753 AEDTR
+753 T
-758 KQEKKKKDKK
+758 
-768 AKKKKKGKKDKKKKC
+768 
-783 WLIPLIL
+783 
-790 FLVILCIVSAG
+790 
-801 VIWFLTSDLRTG
+801 
-813 MEAYNLLKEYNE
+813 
-825 QEELT
+825 
-830 MELNVQAE
+830 
-838 VGDERVDTVANITR
+838 
-852 TNCDGYNITCVEQF
+852 
-866 GISLYYYNGTV
+866 YYY
-877 YLENGKAFEIS
+877 
-888 SLFPD
+888 
-893 YSEIIGQAADLYH
+893 
-906 ALTITQ
+906 
-912 ESNKEGRLYSIV
+912 
-924 AEGKDARSLLEI
+924 AR
-936 LVPQVAD
+936 
-943 ELSDAQVIRI
+943 
-953 ELQENQDEIDYI
+953 
-965 HFSAN
+965 
-970 GTLNDN
+970 
-976 AKTDVT
+976 K
-982 VEADLTTMEYD
+982 
-993 SQAANIPTKVKKAV
+993 
-1007 KRGTKESNNELTE
+1007 
-1020 DLFRILSAWK
+1020 
-1030 ELEGRDH
+1030 
-1037 FASNLQLSADCGP
+1037 
-1050 IAFNDNLQMLRVNE
+1050 
-1064 EDLTIYC
+1064 
-1071 IQKNGNYIYFTD
+1071 
-1083 KAICNQYGNA
+1083 
-1093 VETGNEELM
+1093 
-1102 EAAKLWNIAYQTCL
+1102 
-1116 NGDFNCTGSGDRYI
+1116 
-1130 YTLKLDQEGME
+1130 
-1141 SVAYAIA
+1141 
-1148 PEAKKLGVSLESGS
+1148 
-1162 IQITLNKEHLRMIHF
+1162 
-1177 SCSGSVKV
+1177 
-1185 VTADVP
+1185 
-1191 VSLNGDVR
+1191 
-1199 IDDADTELEFSVPE
+1199 
-1213 SVIQTLGEEE
+1213 

>member
-584 STDVSGTLESYFSFL
+584 STDVSGALESYFSFL

-734 ESETVESNSE
+734 ESETVEPNSE
-744 TEMKSEESS
+744 TEMNSEESCTYYY
-753 AEDTR
+753 TR
-758 KQEKKKKDKK
+758 K
-768 AKKKKKGKKDKKKKC
+768 
-783 WLIPLIL
+783 
-790 FLVILCIVSAG
+790 
-801 VIWFLTSDLRTG
+801 
-813 MEAYNLLKEYNE
+813 
-825 QEELT
+825 
-830 MELNVQAE
+830 
-838 VGDERVDTVANITR
+838 
-852 TNCDGYNITCVEQF
+852 
-866 GISLYYYNGTV
+866 
-877 YLENGKAFEIS
+877 
-888 SLFPD
+888 
-893 YSEIIGQAADLYH
+893 
-906 ALTITQ
+906 
-912 ESNKEGRLYSIV
+912 
-924 AEGKDARSLLEI
+924 
-936 LVPQVAD
+936 
-943 ELSDAQVIRI
+943 
-953 ELQENQDEIDYI
+953 
-965 HFSAN
+965 
-970 GTLNDN
+970 
-976 AKTDVT
+976 
-982 VEADLTTMEYD
+982 
-993 SQAANIPTKVKKAV
+993 
-1007 KRGTKESNNELTE
+1007 
-1020 DLFRILSAWK
+1020 
-1030 ELEGRDH
+1030 
-1037 FASNLQLSADCGP
+1037 
-1050 IAFNDNLQMLRVNE
+1050 
-1064 EDLTIYC
+1064 
-1071 IQKNGNYIYFTD
+1071 
-1083 KAICNQYGNA
+1083 
-1093 VETGNEELM
+1093 
-1102 EAAKLWNIAYQTCL
+1102 
-1116 NGDFNCTGSGDRYI
+1116 
-1130 YTLKLDQEGME
+1130 
-1141 SVAYAIA
+1141 
-1148 PEAKKLGVSLESGS
+1148 
-1162 IQITLNKEHLRMIHF
+1162 
-1177 SCSGSVKV
+1177 
-1185 VTADVP
+1185 
-1191 VSLNGDVR
+1191 
-1199 IDDADTELEFSVPE
+1199 
-1213 SVIQTLGEEE
+1213 

>member
-37 ADSKAGEE
+37 ADPKAGEE

-70 TVVISTTEEFLEV
+70 TVVISTTEEFQEV

-584 STDVSGTLESYFSFL
+584 STDVSGALESYFSFL

-753 AEDTR
+753 VEDTR

-866 GISLYYYNGTV
+866 GISLYYYNGIV

-936 LVPQVAD
+936 LVLQVAD

-993 SQAANIPTKVKKAV
+993 SQAANIPTKVKKDV

-1116 NGDFNCTGSGDRYI
+1116 NGDFSCTGSGI
-1130 YTLKLDQEGME
+1130 G
-1141 SVAYAIA
+1141 I
-1148 PEAKKLGVSLESGS
+1148 S
-1162 IQITLNKEHLRMIHF
+1162 IL
-1177 SCSGSVKV
+1177 
-1185 VTADVP
+1185 
-1191 VSLNGDVR
+1191 
-1199 IDDADTELEFSVPE
+1199 
-1213 SVIQTLGEEE
+1213 